1 MTTHAHTPALVSSRL
16 LPGYDTVARLGGAVP
31 MYWRLLA
38 QAGIGPR
45 DRVLEIGCGTGNVL
59 LRATEAVPTATVRG
73 VDPDPE
79 AVAMARRKAAEAG
92 VELELQVGVAED
104 LPLDDGSVDRVLS
117 SLMLHHIAA
126 DARVAALR
134 EAHRVLAPGGSLHLV
149 DLDHDP
155 RTGGRM
161 RTVNRMLSLL
171 ARLDP
176 AHRRSRHGARRD
188 HGGHG
193 PGGHGHGGHGH
204 GAQQPVPELLAAA
217 GFTDATV
224 VGHGTTRMGPVTY
237 YRAER

>member
-16 LPGYDTVARLGGAVP
+16 LPGYDTVARLSGALP

-45 DRVLEIGCGTGNVL
+45 DRVLEIGCGTGNVV
-59 LRATEAVPTATVRG
+59 LRAKEAVPTATVCG
-73 VDPDPE
+73 IDPDPA
-79 AVAMARRKAAEAG
+79 AVAVARRKAVAAG
-92 VELELQVGVAED
+92 LDVDLQVGVAED

-117 SLMLHHIAA
+117 SLMLHHIAV

-134 EAHRVLAPGGSLHLV
+134 EAHRVLTPGGSLHLV

-161 RTVNRMLSLL
+161 HPVHRALSLL

-176 AHRRSRHGARRD
+176 AHRGSRHG
-188 HGGHG
+188 
-193 PGGHGHGGHGH
+193 GHGGHGH
-204 GAQQPVPELLAAA
+204 GHGHAAQPVPDLLGAA
-217 GFTDATV
+217 GFAEAVV
-224 VGHGTTRMGPVTY
+224 VGHGATRMGPITY

>member
-31 MYWRLLA
+31 MFWRLVA

-161 RTVNRMLSLL
+161 RTVNRVLSLL

-176 AHRRSRHGARRD
+176 AHRRSRHGAHRD
-188 HGGHG
+188 H
-193 PGGHGHGGHGH
+193 GGHGHGGHGH

-217 GFTDATV
+217 GFSAATV

>member
-1 MTTHAHTPALVSSRL
+1 MTTHAHTPALVSSWL

-59 LRATEAVPTATVRG
+59 LRAKEAVPTATVRG

-79 AVAMARRKAAEAG
+79 AISTARRKAAEAG
-92 VELELQVGVAED
+92 VELELHVGVAED
-104 LPLDDGSVDRVLS
+104 LPLDDGSVDRVPS
-117 SLMLHHIAA
+117 SLMLHHVAA
-126 DARVAALR
+126 DARAAALR

-161 RTVNRMLSLL
+161 HGVTRVLSLL

-176 AHRRSRHGARRD
+176 AHRRSRR
-188 HGGHG
+188 GGHG
-193 PGGHGHGGHGH
+193 DHGGHGH
-204 GAQQPVPELLAAA
+204 GHGHGHDAPPVPELLAAA
-217 GFTDATV
+217 GFIDAAV
-224 VGHGTTRMGPVTY
+224 VGPGSTRMGPVTY